1 MPDTI
6 SAQEASVLLA
16 QGTTTLLD
24 VRRKADKEADP
35 EMIPG
40 AVWYDPEKVG
50 EWEQTI
56 PSGTKVVIYCA
67 RGGSVSKSTLA
78 TLRESNHD
86 AVFIEGGIEAWK
98 KTRQG

>member
-6 SAQEASVLLA
+6 SAQEARVLLT

-98 KTRQG
+98 KIQQG

>member
-1 MPDTI
+1 MPDAI
-6 SAQEASVLLA
+6 SPQEASVLL
-16 QGTTTLLD
+16 TEDTITLLD

-40 AVWYDPEKVG
+40 AIWYDPEKVD

-67 RGGSVSKSTLA
+67 RGGSVSRSTLA
-78 TLRESNHD
+78 ALRESNHD
-86 AVFIEGGIEAWK
+86 AVFIEGGFEAWK
-98 KTRQG
+98 EMR